1 MKNLRKLFFCT
12 GLCMAFAF
20 GLFIADANSQASIP
34 PATEIGGG
42 DGGGGDQYCHH
53 NHNFNMGGGT
63 NFCLNHDCSY
73 LPNAKGSTFAV
84 CR

>member
-1 MKNLRKLFFCT
+1 
-12 GLCMAFAF
+12 
-20 GLFIADANSQASIP
+20 
-34 PATEIGGG
+34 
-42 DGGGGDQYCHH
+42 
-53 NHNFNMGGGT
+53 MGGGT